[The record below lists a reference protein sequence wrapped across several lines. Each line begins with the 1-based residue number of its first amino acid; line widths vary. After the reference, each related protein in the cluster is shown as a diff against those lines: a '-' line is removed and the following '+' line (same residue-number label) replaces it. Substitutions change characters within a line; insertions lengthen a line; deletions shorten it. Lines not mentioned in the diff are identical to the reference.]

1 MVIMTFFE
9 VLSIIYY
16 VVGLLLVTFSKT
28 GTVGEWISYIFLAI
42 GVFIYT
48 GVLIAMK
55 NIILTIIFLGIFFK
69 LIKHIWEDV
78 QSCEKL

>member
-1 MVIMTFFE
+1 MILTFFE
-9 VLSIIYY
+9 TLSIIYY
-16 VVGLLLVTFSKT
+16 ITGLLLITFSKT

-42 GVFIYT
+42 GVFIYI

-55 NIILTIIFLGIFFK
+55 NTILMIIFSGIFFK
-69 LIKHIWEDV
+69 LVKHIWEDV

>member
-1 MVIMTFFE
+1 MILTFFE
-9 VLSIIYY
+9 MLSIAYY
-16 VVGLLLVTFSKT
+16 IMGLLLITFSKT

-42 GVFIYT
+42 GVFIYI

-55 NIILTIIFLGIFFK
+55 NTILMIIFSGILFK
-69 LIKHIWEDV
+69 LAKHIWEDV